1 MSTEAVA
8 VARVA
13 SSAANNNLTLA
24 KSAPGYLR
32 GFKVNNNNAAVRY
45 LKFVDA
51 AATGD
56 VTVGTTAVLDSTAIP
71 GNAAGAGVVY
81 NFPGAGVLFRTG
93 ICWYMVTEAADNGT
107 TGISAGESS
116 IAVFYS

>member
-1 MSTEAVA
+1 MSTEAVSVSRA
-8 VARVA
+8 V
-13 SSAANNNLTLA
+13 SAANNNLTAA

-32 GFKVNNNNAAVRY
+32 GVIVTNINAAVRY
-45 LKFVDA
+45 LKFVNA

-56 VTVGTTAVLDSTAIP
+56 VTVGTTAVALTIPVP

-107 TGISAGESS
+107 TGISASES
-116 IAVFYS
+116 IIQVFFS

>member
-1 MSTEAVA
+1 MSTEIVA
-8 VARVA
+8 VSRAV
-13 SSAANNNLTLA
+13 SAATNNLTLA

-32 GFKVNNNNAAVRY
+32 GIIVTNINAAVRY
-45 LKFVDA
+45 LKFANA

-56 VTVGTTAVLDSTAIP
+56 VTVGTTAVVLTVPVP

-81 NFPGAGVLFRTG
+81 NFPGMGLKFSTG

-107 TGISAGESS
+107 TGISANES
-116 IAVFYS
+116 IIQVLYS